1 MSTTTKLTIKI
12 LLLNRGNVEGRR
24 VTFWLPIWTLI
35 LCLLWKSSKYENHI
49 TIFTTALRVKM
60 DNYLRKRLCL
70 GCVIPLPSI
79 VRRILLL

>member
-70 GCVIPLPSI
+70 GCVIPLPLI